1 VQWDYQILKFRSH
14 QDLPPCKFCFQRF
27 MDCGMGRRASGV
39 PAPGGHLV
47 PGFPSPVRWPPGRR
61 RAPWQQGR
69 LRSLQTGQPAAAHP
83 GRDRRAA
90 GLSASAHSCAACAL
104 SHRGTAARAAG
115 GRCGTQPYSC
125 GPTPH
130 SLSAAC
136 CRDWGHFALSPAH
149 PPQSSRSLKTPFSTP
164 QELGAGTGCGGGGG
178 GGGGGGVVSKRERG
192 K

>member
-1 VQWDYQILKFRSH
+1 VGLPKFRSH

-27 MDCGMGRRASGV
+27 MDCGLGRRASGV

-61 RAPWQQGR
+61 RALWQQGR

-115 GRCGTQPYSC
+115 GGRPLRDSARPLRAGPAQSVCCLLQGLGTLCLVPCSP
-125 GPTPH
+125 PTK
-130 SLSAAC
+130 
-136 CRDWGHFALSPAH
+136 
-149 PPQSSRSLKTPFSTP
+149 QPFSQNP
-164 QELGAGTGCGGGGG
+164 LLPRQELGAGEGCGGGTGC
-178 GGGGGGVVSKRERG
+178 GVVSKRERG